1 VEFVENIGEFI
12 ALNPFL
18 AVAAVFVGGI
28 LSSAN
33 PCVLVTIPM
42 IIGYVGGYAGDSKR
56 KALIYSSAF
65 VIGLSVT
72 FTALGLIAAL
82 AGMLFGDVG
91 WLWQYFIGIIAI
103 AMGLQLLGVYSL
115 PQPNQANL
123 NVRHKGIVGS
133 LLLGMLFGV
142 ISSPCATPVLAV
154 ILAFIAA
161 GGNVVYG
168 GSLLFVYALGHCVL
182 MLLAGTFIGVA
193 QYLVR
198 SKGLAGFSY
207 WTKKVS
213 GFIILAV
220 GVYVLFL

>member
-1 VEFVENIGEFI
+1 VEFVENIGEII

-42 IIGYVGGYAGDSKR
+42 IIGYVGGYAGNNKQ
-56 KALIYSSAF
+56 KALIYTSAF
-65 VIGLSVT
+65 IIGLSVT

-91 WLWQYFIGIIAI
+91 WFWQYLIGIVAI
-103 AMGLQLLGVYSL
+103 AMGLQLLGVYEF
-115 PQPNQANL
+115 PQPNQAHL
-123 NVRHKGIVGS
+123 TVKYKGIVGS

-154 ILAFIAA
+154 ILAFVAA
-161 GGNVVYG
+161 GGNIVYG

-182 MLLAGTFIGVA
+182 MLLAGTFVGVA
-193 QYLVR
+193 QYLGR

-207 WTKKVS
+207 WTKKIS
-213 GFIILAV
+213 GFIILVV
-220 GVYVLFL
+220 GVYVLFM